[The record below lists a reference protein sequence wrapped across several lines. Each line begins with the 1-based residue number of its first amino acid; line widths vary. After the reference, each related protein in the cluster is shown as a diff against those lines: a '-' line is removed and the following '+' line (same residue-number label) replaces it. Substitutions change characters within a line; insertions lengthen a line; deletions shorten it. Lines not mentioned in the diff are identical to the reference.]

1 MTVETVL
8 QLLGASQFIQ
18 APATAI
24 LASDR
29 VLALR
34 AEIQRLSPVNRAIV
48 RVLGAA
54 VVVVLVA
61 LGALFVLYPTD
72 AARTDLGRALMAF
85 LGVFWSARFF
95 VQLWYGRRW
104 PARARPWHWFLC
116 VVFAVQGPGYCLA
129 WTASRSG
136 RAASTQRL
144 DKIVQARGE
153 SARYSKR
160 RPRGAPQQSTALLR
174 EIDHENP

>member
-1 MTVETVL
+1 MIMTVETAL
-8 QLLGASQFIQ
+8 QFLGASQFIQ

-24 LASDR
+24 LASER

-34 AEIQRLSPVNRAIV
+34 ADIQRLSPVNRAIV

-61 LGALFVLYPTD
+61 LGAFIALYPVD
-72 AARTDLGRALMAF
+72 AARTGLGRALIAF

-116 VVFAVQGPGYCLA
+116 AVFAAQGPGYCLA
-129 WTASRSG
+129 WTVSRSG
-136 RAASTQRL
+136 RAVSTHP
-144 DKIVQARGE
+144 DKIAQVSGE
-153 SARYSKR
+153 SKR
-160 RPRGAPQQSTALLR
+160 
-174 EIDHENP
+174 